1 MARTAACRAWA
12 RSRADPTP
20 NRIDS
25 RASDTA
31 CLVSHEPGCEGGS
44 RGTVRVNSAHAFVLV
59 FDVKSRVLEHSL
71 SVIEVIFGQ
80 EFEWGDVDRL
90 CGPRAR

>member
-1 MARTAACRAWA
+1 M
-12 RSRADPTP
+12 
-20 NRIDS
+20 
-25 RASDTA
+25 
-31 CLVSHEPGCEGGS
+31 
-44 RGTVRVNSAHAFVLV
+44 VRVNSAHALVLV

-90 CGPRAR
+90 CGPRARCGVRA